1 MTNAT
6 SSQSAAAAASDSL
19 AGKIAVV
26 TGAAR
31 GIGYQI
37 ARAYAAH
44 GATVVVSDVDE
55 PAAEAAADTVPGAKA
70 LRCDVRDQNSV
81 AELFERATNEYG
93 KVDIAVANAGI
104 ATVSPLLDMSF
115 DTWRTTMSINLDGV
129 FLTVQHAARAMIATH
144 TAGSIITMASVTALA
159 GVPLVGHYAAAKAA
173 VVSLTKTAALE
184 LRPTGIRVNAVLP
197 GFAETQLVIANRE
210 QYEAGLGTDFDSLI
224 RQGQG
229 GYVSVEDVANL
240 ALFLASNRSGFCTGG
255 AFVVDGGLTASLV

>member
-93 KVDIAVANAGI
+93 KVDIAVANEIG
-104 ATVSPLLDMSF
+104 
-115 DTWRTTMSINLDGV
+115 
-129 FLTVQHAARAMIATH
+129 RAH
-144 TAGSIITMASVTALA
+144 V
-159 GVPLVGHYAAAKAA
+159 
-173 VVSLTKTAALE
+173 
-184 LRPTGIRVNAVLP
+184 
-197 GFAETQLVIANRE
+197 
-210 QYEAGLGTDFDSLI
+210 
-224 RQGQG
+224 
-229 GYVSVEDVANL
+229 
-240 ALFLASNRSGFCTGG
+240 
-255 AFVVDGGLTASLV
+255 